1 VAKDTSRTKTVE
13 RLLTR
18 EEVGRVL
25 PRVELTPEEEL
36 VIRLRYGIGLAPED
50 KLSYVGQGN
59 EELEARLALIEKAI
73 LDMLE
78 DGVDNEA
85 SASVLDKFR
94 DL

>member
-1 VAKDTSRTKTVE
+1 MAKDTSKTKTVE

-18 EEVGRVL
+18 EEVSRVL
-25 PRVELTPEEEL
+25 PRVELDPEEEL

-78 DGVDNEA
+78 DGVDSET
-85 SASVLDKFR
+85 SASVLEKFR